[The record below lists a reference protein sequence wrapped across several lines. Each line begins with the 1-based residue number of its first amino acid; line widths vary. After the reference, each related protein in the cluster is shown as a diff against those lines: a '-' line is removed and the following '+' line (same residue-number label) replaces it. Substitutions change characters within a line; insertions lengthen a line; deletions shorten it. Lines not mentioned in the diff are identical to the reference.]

1 MRRIRLA
8 GRGRPDPNP
17 AASMALLQEVLDR
30 PLDPGYASAAEDRRS
45 QGLDPSTGGRTV
57 LLGVSSVLIGFLLTI
72 AVAELRA
79 PDPDASAA
87 RAELVERIRELEAV
101 GDELATSIEVQRE
114 EVAALEGEAVGGG
127 STSDP
132 QVERL
137 RDAGQAAGATALVGP
152 GVRVVMDDAPVGD
165 AGGDPGTVPTDS
177 RVLARDLQVV
187 VNGLWGHGAEAV
199 AVNGQRLTAT
209 SAIRF
214 AGEAIVVDFRG
225 LTRPYEV
232 VAVGDTAA
240 MTAELGEGETGR
252 YLAELTDDY
261 GVQAQVV
268 TEEELTVPAGSRL
281 STRLAR
287 VGAEEEDEG

>member
-1 MRRIRLA
+1 MRRIRLT
-8 GRGRPDPNP
+8 GRGRPHPNP

-30 PLDPGYASAAEDRRS
+30 PLDPGYASAAKDRRS
-45 QGLDPSTGGRTV
+45 QGLDASTGGRTV
-57 LLGVSSVLIGFLLTI
+57 LLGVSSVVIGFLLTI

-101 GDELATSIEVQRE
+101 GDERATSIEAMRA
-114 EVAALEGEAVGGG
+114 EVAALEGRAIGGG
-127 STSDP
+127 ASVLM
-132 QVERL
+132 VERL

-152 GVRVVMDDAPVGD
+152 GVRVVMDDAPSGD
-165 AGGDPGTVPTDS
+165 AGADPGTASSDS

-199 AVNGQRLTAT
+199 GVNGQRLTAT

-252 YLAELTDDY
+252 YLAELMDDY

-287 VGAEEEDEG
+287 VGAEEEDQG